1 MHNPPK
7 KLFLLDAMALV
18 YRAYFAFSNN
28 HRINSK
34 GLNTSAIF
42 GFTNTLIEILKKE
55 NPSHIAVVFDTAAP
69 TVRHIEFEA
78 YKAHREKMPEDLSK
92 AIPYIYRLVESFN
105 IPVISMD
112 GFEADDIIG
121 TMAKEAE
128 KEGFT
133 TYMMTPDKDYGQ
145 LVSDKTFMYKP
156 ARLGNGAE
164 VLGVPEILKKWDIQR
179 IDQVIDILGL
189 MGDQADN
196 IPGIPG
202 VGEKTAI
209 QLVKDFDNI
218 ENLLNNTDKLK
229 GKLKEKV
236 ELNKDKA
243 ILSKKLATIICDVP
257 VAFDEKALERKE
269 LNREA
274 VKELFTELEFRR
286 LAEQILGESITLSET
301 EAALPESAQFK
312 KAATAGKKDIFS
324 SEASH
329 AGENSGNRSVIG
341 KSSEFASV
349 SEKASKLNSESISA
363 QDSNQEATQEF
374 NSESNQESESVVY
387 RTIKDVPH
395 LYHLVQTAE
404 QRKELITQLT
414 RQKTICFD
422 TETTGLDANNAELV
436 GISFSWKAHEA
447 WYVVVP
453 SKFHDAQIVA
463 DEFKPLFENE
473 AITKI
478 GQNIKYDMSILR
490 WYGIEVKGK
499 LFDTML
505 AHFLIQP
512 EMRHNMNVLAETY
525 LNYSPVTIETLIG
538 KKGKDQIS
546 MRDVPVEQIVEYAAE
561 DADVTLQL
569 ERKFVPL
576 LAETNTTKLFE
587 EVEVPL
593 IPVLSAMEAEGIRLD
608 TGTLKHISSE
618 LEKDIFTVEKEIQ
631 NFVGSPFNVS
641 SPKQVGEVLFELLKI
656 VEKPKKTKT
665 GQYATGEDVLSKLV
679 NKHPIVGKILDYRE
693 LVKLKNTY
701 VDSLPLLVN
710 PRTGRIHTS
719 YNQVV
724 AVTGRLS
731 SDNPNLQNIPI
742 RTERGRE
749 IRKAFIP
756 RSEQYV
762 LLSADYSQIELRI
775 MAELS
780 KDPAMIEAFKNG
792 QDIHSATAAKVY
804 NVELNA
810 VTGDM
815 RRNAKMVNFGIIY
828 GISAFGLSERLN
840 IPRKEAASIIE
851 NYFQKYP
858 GVKEYM
864 DSSIE
869 NARSKGYVET
879 IMGRR
884 RNLRDINSGNATVRG
899 FAERNAINA
908 PIQGSAADMIK
919 VAMIHIH
926 KDFITN
932 KFKSKMLLQV
942 HDELV
947 FDLHKDEIE
956 SVKSIVEHRMKTAL
970 PMSVPI
976 EVGMGTGANWL
987 EAH

>member
-1 MHNPPK
+1 LENKK

-28 HRINSK
+28 HRVNSK

-42 GFTNTLIEILKKE
+42 GFTNTLLEILKKE

-69 TVRHIEFEA
+69 TFRHVEFEA
-78 YKAHREKMPEDLSK
+78 YKAHREEMPEDLSK
-92 AIPYIYRLVESFN
+92 AIPYIYRLIEGFN
-105 IPVISMD
+105 IPVIAID
-112 GFEADDIIG
+112 GFEADDVIG
-121 TMAKEAE
+121 TLAKKAE
-128 KEGFT
+128 QKGFV

-145 LVSDKTFMYKP
+145 LVSETIFIYKP

-164 VLGVPEILKKWDIQR
+164 IVGVPEILKKWDIQR
-179 IDQVIDILGL
+179 IDQLVDILGL
-189 MGDQADN
+189 MGDTADN

-209 QLVKDFDNI
+209 QLIKDFDTV
-218 ENLLNNTDKLK
+218 ENLLKSTDKLK

-236 ELNKDKA
+236 EQHADKA
-243 ILSKKLATIICDVP
+243 IQSKRLATIICDVP
-257 VAFDEKALERKE
+257 VELDEKALERKE
-269 LNREA
+269 VHKEIL
-274 VKELFTELEFRR
+274 KELFTELEFRR
-286 LAEQILGESITLSET
+286 LAEQVLGESIIVSEAV
-301 EAALPESAQFK
+301 AALPESAQFK
-312 KAATAGKKDIFS
+312 KAQKAGQVDL
-324 SEASH
+324 
-329 AGENSGNRSVIG
+329 
-341 KSSEFASV
+341 FA
-349 SEKASKLNSESISA
+349 
-363 QDSNQEATQEF
+363 QEAVLSSQDPIPLDAIQ
-374 NSESNQESESVVY
+374 NSLIDESANSLITPAYQ
-387 RTIKDVPH
+387 TIKDISH
-395 LYHLVQTAE
+395 QYHLVDTAE
-404 QRKELITQLT
+404 KRRQLIDDLS
-414 RQKTICFD
+414 RQKIICFD
-422 TETTGLDANNAELV
+422 TETTGIDANNAELV
-436 GISFSWKAHEA
+436 GMSFSWKIREA
-447 WYVVVP
+447 YYVVIP
-453 SKFHDAQIVA
+453 ANFKEAQEIV
-463 DEFKPLFENE
+463 DEFKPLFANKG
-473 AITKI
+473 ITKT

-490 WYGIEVKGK
+490 WYGVEVEGP
-499 LFDTML
+499 LFDTMV

-512 EMRHNMNVLAETY
+512 EMRHNMNVLAESY
-525 LNYSPVTIETLIG
+525 LNYSPVSIETLIG
-538 KKGKDQIS
+538 KKGKEQLS
-546 MRDVPVEQIVEYAAE
+546 MRDVPLEQLLEYAAE

-569 ERKFVPL
+569 KEKFEPML
-576 LAETNTTKLFE
+576 KETNTTKLFE
-587 EVEVPL
+587 EVELPL

-608 TGTLKHISSE
+608 INTLKQISTE
-618 LEKDIFTVEKEIQ
+618 LEKDIANVEQNIQ
-631 NFVGSPFNVS
+631 QFAGAPFNVS
-641 SPKQVGEVLFELLKI
+641 SPKQVGEILFEVLKI
-656 VEKPKKTKT
+656 MEKPKKTKT
-665 GQYATGEDVLSKLV
+665 GQYATGEDVLAKLV
-679 NKHPIVGKILDYRE
+679 NKHDIVGKILDYRE

-756 RSEQYV
+756 RSEQFV

-780 KDPAMIEAFKNG
+780 KDPAMTEAFNAG
-792 QDIHSATAAKVY
+792 QDIHTATAAKVY
-804 NVELNA
+804 AVDLEA

-828 GISAFGLSERLN
+828 GISAFGLAERLN
-840 IPRKEAASIIE
+840 IPRKEAATIIE

-858 GVKEYM
+858 QVKEYM

-879 IMGRR
+879 ILGRR
-884 RNLRDINSGNATVRG
+884 RYLRDINSNNATVRG
-899 FAERNAINA
+899 YAERNAINA

-926 KDFITN
+926 KDFTA
-932 KFKSKMLLQV
+932 KKLKSKMLLQV

-947 FDLHKDEIE
+947 FDLHKEEIDL
-956 SVKSIVEHRMKTAL
+956 VKPIIEHRMKTAL
-970 PMSVPI
+970 AMSVPI
-976 EVGMGTGANWL
+976 EVSMGTGNNWL